1 MHTWIFYIVILWQI
15 ALIAILALYAL
26 RAQTVV
32 TRILA
37 LDMLATVFVAALGV
51 IAMRREQVGYL
62 DVALVLA
69 MLGFAQTVGIVRFIE
84 KNREY
89 R

>member
-1 MHTWIFYIVILWQI
+1 MHTWIFYSVVLWQI
-15 ALIAILALYAL
+15 VLIAILAMYAL
-26 RAQTVV
+26 RTQTIV

-51 IAMRREQVGYL
+51 IAMQREQVGYL

-84 KNREY
+84 KNRE
-89 R
+89 RQ